1 MSLLVLTIVA
11 ITCSHLEAKDLAS
24 WTKVQKLN
32 PGTEVLVVDG
42 SANRLSGYVVSV
54 TPDDLKLNAR
64 VTNQP
69 GLLSP
74 IVLERRRVRE
84 VYKVGKK
91 YEPRLNGKNFILAS
105 DAGLVSGIAIGAAV
119 DAAHPSAED
128 PGQGKLIGGIVGFF
142 FGPAALAAGR
152 GVLSAMHKTKLIY
165 RASPVDSIKLTRV
178 AETDFVSPE

>member
-1 MSLLVLTIVA
+1 MRISLLVLTLIV
-11 ITCSHLEAKDLAS
+11 ITCSHIEAKDFTN
-24 WTKVQKLN
+24 WDNVQKLN
-32 PGTEVLVVDG
+32 AGTEVLVGDG

-54 TPDDLKLNAR
+54 TPDDLKLDAM

-74 IVLERRRVRE
+74 IVLDRGRVRE

-91 YEPRLNGKNFILAS
+91 YERRLSGKNLILAS
-105 DAGLVSGIAIGAAV
+105 AAGLVSGIAIGAAV

-142 FGPAALAAGR
+142 FGPAALAVGR
-152 GVLSAMHKTKLIY
+152 GVLSALHKTKLIY
-165 RASPVDSIKLTRV
+165 RANDQTH
-178 AETDFVSPE
+178 AGG

>member
-1 MSLLVLTIVA
+1 MRISPLVLTLII
-11 ITCSHLEAKDLAS
+11 ITCSHIEAKDF
-24 WTKVQKLN
+24 TKWSNVQKLN
-32 PGTEVLVVDG
+32 AGTEVLVVDA

-54 TPDDLKLNAR
+54 TPDHLKLDAMA
-64 VTNQP
+64 TNQP

-74 IVLERRRVRE
+74 IVFDRRRVRE

-91 YEPRLNGKNFILAS
+91 YEPRLSGKNFILAS
-105 DAGLVSGIAIGAAV
+105 AAGLVSGIAIGAAV

-142 FGPAALAAGR
+142 MGPAALAVGR

-165 RASPVDSIKLTRV
+165 RASSTQRIKTH
-178 AETDFVSPE
+178 EGG